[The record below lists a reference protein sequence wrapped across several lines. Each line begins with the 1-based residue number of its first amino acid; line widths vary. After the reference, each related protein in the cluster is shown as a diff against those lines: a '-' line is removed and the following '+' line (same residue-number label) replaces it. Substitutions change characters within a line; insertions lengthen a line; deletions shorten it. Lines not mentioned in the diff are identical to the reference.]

1 MEEERKFMNY
11 QIGEKVNKWTILDL
25 HKNKWSKKSALCECE
40 CGNTSEIELSRL
52 KNNKQC
58 RDCYNKERKDNS
70 IIDIVEYKKYW
81 NINNKYGIDKVVYD
95 KMLYDCNR
103 KCNICDKIMETNTS
117 TQGQGINTVCID
129 HDHNTDKIRGLLCS
143 ACNKGLGHFNDDI
156 EILKKAIEYLNN
168 YNEKFSNNSEDR

>member
-1 MEEERKFMNY
+1 MDKFVIYVGVKMPHQEVEIMEEERKFMNY

-95 KMLYDCNR
+95 KSF
-103 KCNICDKIMETNTS
+103 KIFGEDHPETIESLSNLSVSVIYNFCFIISISRHT
-117 TQGQGINTVCID
+117 NAYF
-129 HDHNTDKIRGLLCS
+129 NMFKFFFWLLF
-143 ACNKGLGHFNDDI
+143 NK
-156 EILKKAIEYLNN
+156 
-168 YNEKFSNNSEDR
+168 